1 MVFDSSDTC
10 LSPIQYMR
18 INPKNFFNRK
28 LDQLPLHFKNT
39 VIRCNDFDLN
49 SYIGLLR
56 ASVLSSGFIFEL
68 PILIFF
74 LTRIGLVTPNFLK
87 RNRKFAIVIVLS
99 VSAIITPPDITSQII
114 VTIPVLILYEISILI
129 SKLIVKKQIQKPK

>member
-39 VIRCNDFDLN
+39 VIRCNDFDVNRIEKWIYSNCTGRYSITKDIKTEGDSTRVCYVLGFEEP
-49 SYIGLLR
+49 SDLMLFGL
-56 ASVLSSGFIFEL
+56 SGIAQN
-68 PILIFF
+68 
-74 LTRIGLVTPNFLK
+74 TQN
-87 RNRKFAIVIVLS
+87 
-99 VSAIITPPDITSQII
+99 
-114 VTIPVLILYEISILI
+114 
-129 SKLIVKKQIQKPK
+129 